1 MTHVLCT
8 SPAHETVR
16 RLEQVKAVVETSL
29 QLMLSAKESGG
40 NIKNLQW
47 HKIVDNHT
55 DALISC
61 TEQLVGSL
69 KESSPSKVT
78 VHSLAENIRQM
89 VPSLDMTKPSH
100 QGHFVEYQTRMLE
113 ILRVMTRLIQ
123 EILTQI
129 NHSDAIRSLA
139 DRLTRD
145 YSELITVTHGA
156 MGTASSVDLAGR
168 IKHVITELGLVLAE
182 FIEKLADENPQTSS
196 TFDLEKLSQKVIE
209 KVGSRTASTIV

>member
-1 MTHVLCT
+1 MTHVSYT
-8 SPAHETVR
+8 SSAHETVR
-16 RLEQVKAVVETSL
+16 RLEQVKGVVETSL
-29 QLMLSAKESGG
+29 QLMLSVKESGG
-40 NIKNLQW
+40 NIKNLPW

-61 TEQLVGSL
+61 IEQLVSSL
-69 KESSPSKVT
+69 KEFSPSKGT
-78 VHSLAENIRQM
+78 VPGLAENIRQM
-89 VPSLDMTKPSH
+89 IPTLDATKSSH
-100 QGHFVEYQTRMLE
+100 HGHFVEYQTRMLE

-139 DRLTRD
+139 DRLARD
-145 YSELITVTHGA
+145 FSELITVTGGA

-196 TFDLEKLSQKVIE
+196 TFDLEKLSQRVIE
-209 KVGSRTASTIV
+209 KVRTRACSSTD